1 MKKNNNIVTL
11 NDFFEVDNDQLPFSL
26 ELAWENTTDGNIGS
40 SIAQL
45 KDLCYTAFKSL
56 RTENKERTLFRFVRF
71 PNNDNW
77 NKDECPIIKDIQN
90 NAITLSSPMRFNDPM
105 DPLIKVW
112 VELRKKNRHNDFVE
126 KKIYTSLLTILK
138 NIRICCLV
146 DPLQSTRGTN
156 PQINKCNTLMW
167 AHYADSHKGIC
178 IKYEIKPSNLVDT
191 SNRVIR
197 LFNVK
202 YNKEFPL
209 NGEIPF
215 VDALLTK
222 GNYWEY
228 EKECRLLLFSTKEE
242 NDYCQLKEYEVAAIY
257 MGSRIGKEKRDCLK
271 TLCKEKNIELY
282 QMEFSK
288 NNISKLEA
296 HKV

>member
-1 MKKNNNIVTL
+1 
-11 NDFFEVDNDQLPFSL
+11 
-26 ELAWENTTDGNIGS
+26 
-40 SIAQL
+40 
-45 KDLCYTAFKSL
+45 
-56 RTENKERTLFRFVRF
+56 
-71 PNNDNW
+71 
-77 NKDECPIIKDIQN
+77 
-90 NAITLSSPMRFNDPM
+90 
-105 DPLIKVW
+105 
-112 VELRKKNRHNDFVE
+112 
-126 KKIYTSLLTILK
+126 
-138 NIRICCLV
+138 
-146 DPLQSTRGTN
+146 
-156 PQINKCNTLMW
+156 MW

-178 IKYEIKPSNLVDT
+178 IKYKIKPSNLVDT

-197 LFNVK
+197 LFDVK

-242 NDYCQLKEYEVAAIY
+242 KDYCQLKEYEVAAIY

-282 QMEFSK
+282 QMSFQK
-288 NNISKLEA
+288 LISVNLRLT
-296 HKV
+296 